1 MSPIHF
7 CKEYYY
13 LDPNTN
19 QICLLDTECHYPH
32 TFAISGPAMYGAVIA
47 QPQYVTYLNQPQD
60 YSNSFE
66 NQNVQLSAESVNQ
79 PVNQAVVQSVLSAS
93 AKPFKPSSSATPE
106 TVQPLSSKKIS
117 SSQQTKTNSEIEK
130 KVSGENKLHQE
141 RSRDWANE
149 PVEDDSPNEANSN
162 STSITKSPVKSAL
175 RSAPKPNNYDLIKA
189 QSSSPNVTHYQILK
203 RTVNVKWADPV
214 KK

>member
-66 NQNVQLSAESVNQ
+66 NQNVQLSAESVSQ
-79 PVNQAVVQSVLSAS
+79 VVTNSTLSAS
-93 AKPFKPSSSATPE
+93 AKPFKPTGSSTPVIKKVSLSAH
-106 TVQPLSSKKIS
+106 TVTLSEMEKKI
-117 SSQQTKTNSEIEK
+117 
-130 KVSGENKLHQE
+130 SGENKVRQE
-141 RSRDWANE
+141 RSKDWANE
-149 PVEDDSPNEANSN
+149 PVEDDSPNDGNSN
-162 STSITKSPVKSAL
+162 STSPTKSPVKSAIK
-175 RSAPKPNNYDLIKA
+175 SGSKPNNYDLIKA

-214 KK
+214 RANMKDER